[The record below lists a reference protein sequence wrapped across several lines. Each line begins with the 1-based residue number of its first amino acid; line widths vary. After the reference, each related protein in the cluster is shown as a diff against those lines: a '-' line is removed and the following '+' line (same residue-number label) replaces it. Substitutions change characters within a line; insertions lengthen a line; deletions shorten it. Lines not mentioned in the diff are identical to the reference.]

1 MERNV
6 NLKMHLFK
14 KGMSQ
19 RKLAFGTG
27 IDESRISKLIRYG
40 IGTPEIKDSVSDY
53 PKIFLT
59 GRARGRQ

>member
-6 NLKMHLFK
+6 NLKMLLFT

-53 PKIFLT
+53 LNVPQRELFK
-59 GRARGRQ
+59 RV

>member
-1 MERNV
+1 MEPNV

-27 IDESRISKLIRYG
+27 IDEGQISKLIRYG
-40 IGTPEIKDSVSDY
+40 IGTPEIRDSVSDY
-53 PKIFLT
+53 LNVPQGELFK
-59 GRARGRQ
+59 RV